1 MERFYQNTVTR
12 TILALL
18 CCALWGS
25 AFPCVKIGYE
35 LFHIEGAGS
44 QILFAGYRFFMAGMF
59 TFLLGCALKKRI
71 ITMKISS
78 VPYVFG
84 QGLLQTT
91 IQYICFYIGLAHTTG
106 AKGSVIN
113 ASNTFFSIIAAH
125 FLMKSEKL
133 TARKVIGCLV
143 GFAGI
148 IIINLEPGAWSSGFS
163 WLGEGM
169 VLVCAFSYGMSSV
182 TLKMI
187 SDREEPV
194 TITAYQLL
202 FGGAVLIAIGAITG
216 VKVQGFNMQ
225 STLLLLYMSLLSTV
239 AFSIWAELLKYNSVG
254 NVAIFGFSIPIFGVA
269 LSAVFL
275 GEQMASVKNLAALVC
290 VSIGIIIINRQGHEA

>member
-35 LFHIEGAGS
+35 LFHIEDAGS
-44 QILFAGYRFFMAGMF
+44 QILFAGYRFFMAGVF

-216 VKVQGFNMQ
+216 GKVQGFNMQ

>member
-143 GFAGI
+143 GFVGI

-216 VKVQGFNMQ
+216 GKVQGFNMQ